1 MDPARPS
8 APTKAKRGRKRIED
22 GFMVQNFRDLL
33 TTLSTLSLCTCQTT
47 GSKLPPFKRY
57 SQPSPYQKRAFDLLQ
72 LTPP

>member
-1 MDPARPS
+1 MNTLNPMSKKYPA
-8 APTKAKRGRKRIED
+8 
-22 GFMVQNFRDLL
+22 VQ
-33 TTLSTLSLCTCQTT
+33 TLSTLSLCTCQTT